1 MAHIILFTAANQQT
15 GEARKVSALGH
26 RPAQWCQDNLKLEP
40 DPIQLGT
47 EIKLRNSQHVFV
59 KVDQEEESPL
69 QPGLYP
75 SDRTPT
81 EVTELLRDR

>member
-1 MAHIILFTAANQQT
+1 VAHIILFTAANHQT
-15 GEARKVSALGH
+15 GEPRKASALGH
-26 RPAQWCQDNLKLEP
+26 KPAHWCQEKLKLEP
-40 DPIQLGT
+40 EPIALGT
-47 EIKLRNSQHVFV
+47 RIELKSSQYVFV
-59 KVDQEEESPL
+59 KVDSEEGSPL

>member
-1 MAHIILFTAANQQT
+1 MAHIILFTTANQQT

-81 EVTELLRDR
+81 EVTELLRDL

>member
-1 MAHIILFTAANQQT
+1 MAHIILFTVANQQI
-15 GEARKVSALGH
+15 GEPRKASALGY

-40 DPIQLGT
+40 DPIRLGT
-47 EIKLRNSQHVFV
+47 EIKLRSNQHVFV
-59 KVDQEEESPL
+59 KVDQEEGSPI

-81 EVTELLRDR
+81 EVKEPLIDH

>member
-1 MAHIILFTAANQQT
+1 MARIILFTAANQQT
-15 GEARKVSALGH
+15 GEPRKVSALGH

-47 EIKLRNSQHVFV
+47 NIQLRSNQHVFV
-59 KVDQEEESPL
+59 KVDQEEGSPL

-81 EVTELLRDR
+81 EVTELLRDL